1 MPIVLTERF
10 ARAYGRLPQRV
21 QRKVDKALQLL
32 EEDFRH
38 PGLRARPVE
47 GTRGIY
53 EARVDRKHR
62 LTYEREGDRLI
73 MRTVGEHDTTLD
85 RP

>member
-1 MPIVLTERF
+1 MPIVITERF
-10 ARAYGRLPQRV
+10 AKAYAKLPRDVRAKP
-21 QRKVDKALQLL
+21 DKALRLL
-32 EEDFRH
+32 DEDFRH

-73 MRTVGEHDTTLD
+73 MRNVG
-85 RP
+85 